1 MDFTQ
6 SKLTKSEWVSIETPV
21 SENEVNILNIILN
34 GYDNIS
40 ICVNK
45 NKSLLQIL
53 NIDYNPEIERY
64 LLKEYFEGEINT
76 IKEQLT
82 KLTSQGN
89 SNNKSNK
96 KRKNQSTNTTTK
108 TNTVIINEF
117 IHLIDTFITTL
128 TTHSIKPP
136 SKTDIIRI
144 KNTTSKIDIQK
155 PNIFEYLLLDLCF
168 KITISLS
175 TDTLEYGFLLYTLI
189 QLQKST
195 ILNINQYVNTFTKE
209 IITLATTYT
218 NITNVFSKSYDF
230 IEKNPYLF
238 KYQDITL
245 YQHQKQLFSTFKSK
259 DIPKLVLYMAPTG
272 TGKTLS
278 PIGLSQQYKII
289 FVCVARHV
297 GLALAKSAISVGKKV
312 AFAFGCDTAS
322 DIRLHYFS
330 AQSYTKNKKS
340 GGIGKVDNSIG
351 NKVEI
356 MICDVKSYI
365 TAMHYMLAFNDEPDI
380 ITYWDEPTITMDY
393 TSHELHETIHSNWVN
408 NKISKLVLS
417 CATLPKEEEI
427 VNTIADFKNKFVII
441 HDNGDVI
448 VPEIITITSFDCKK
462 SISLLGQNGKC
473 MAPHLMFD
481 KHDELL
487 ECVSYCE
494 NNKTLL
500 RYIDLPEIIRF
511 VEYVCSNNYIQDTY
525 KVSSYFSCISDIT
538 MNNIKEYYLT
548 LLKHIYSDKWN
559 NIFTYLTSTQ
569 NTKFPNI
576 NNTPP
581 NPFSGILL
589 TTKDAH
595 TLTDGPTIY
604 LTEDI
609 SKIGSF
615 MIQQSNIPEKIFQDI
630 INKIE
635 INNSFQKK
643 IDILTHNMEDE
654 MGAESEKEKKMERQ
668 QYKDVVLNIM
678 EEIKK
683 LQNSIKCIKLESS
696 FIPNTIQ
703 HQEKWCL
710 NQPQIKNA
718 FIPDIEENVVKDIM
732 GLDVNNQMKLL
743 LLLGIGMFVNE
754 PNIRYMEIM
763 KKQAQEQKL
772 YIIIADSDYIYG
784 TNYQFC
790 HGFVGKGLTNMTQQ
804 KTIQSMGR
812 IGRNNIQQEYTVRF
826 RDDTI
831 ITKLFKPTTDNNI
844 EALNMS
850 RLFCE

>member
-1 MDFTQ
+1 MEFTQ

-21 SENEVNILNIILN
+21 SDNEINILNLILN

-53 NIDYNPEIERY
+53 NIEFNPEIERY
-64 LLKEYFEGEINT
+64 LFKEYFETEIVI
-76 IKEQLT
+76 IKEQLL
-82 KLTSQGN
+82 KLITQ
-89 SNNKSNK
+89 SNNTKSNK
-96 KRKNQSTNTTTK
+96 KKHNQSTNVA
-108 TNTVIINEF
+108 VINNAILNEF
-117 IHLIDTFITTL
+117 IQLIDTFRMSL
-128 TTHSIKPP
+128 NTHSIKPP
-136 SKTDIIRI
+136 SKIDIIRI

-155 PNIFEYLLLDLCF
+155 PNIFEYLLLELCF
-168 KITISLS
+168 KITMSLS
-175 TDTLEYGFLLYTLI
+175 TDTLEYGFLIYTLI

-195 ILNINQYVNTFTKE
+195 IFNINQYVNTFTNN
-209 IITLATTYT
+209 IIILASTYT
-218 NITNVFSKSYDF
+218 NITNVFRKSYDF

-238 KYQDITL
+238 KYEDITL
-245 YQHQKQLFSTFKSK
+245 YSHQKQLFSTFKNQPN
-259 DIPKLVLYMAPTG
+259 PKLVLYMAPTG

-278 PIGLSQQYKII
+278 PIGLSQQYKVI

-365 TAMHYMLAFNDEPDI
+365 TAMHYMLAFNSEPEI

-393 TSHELHETIHSNWVN
+393 ENHELHETIHNNWVN

-417 CATLPKEEEI
+417 CATLPKEHEI
-427 VNTIADFKNKFVII
+427 INTMTDFKNKFVITTDDDLI
-441 HDNGDVI
+441 I
-448 VPEIITITSFDCKK
+448 PEIITITSFDCKK
-462 SISLLGQNGKC
+462 SISLLGQTGKC
-473 MAPHLMFD
+473 MVPHLMFNT
-481 KHDELL
+481 HAELL
-487 ECVSYCE
+487 ETVSYCE

-511 VEYVCSNNYIQDTY
+511 VDYVCSNNCVPNEY
-525 KVSSYFSCISDIT
+525 KVSCYFTSISDIT

-548 LLKHIYSDKWN
+548 LLKHTYSEKWN
-559 NIFTYLTSTQ
+559 NTFIYLTSTQ
-569 NTKFPNI
+569 TTKFY
-576 NNTPP
+576 NNNNNNQS

-609 SKIGSF
+609 NKIGNF

-643 IDILTHNMEDE
+643 IDVLNHNMEDGIGNE
-654 MGAESEKEKKMERQ
+654 NEKEKKMERL
-668 QYKDVVLNIM
+668 QYSKVVLNIM
-678 EEIKK
+678 EEIKN
-683 LQNSIKCIKLESS
+683 LQKSIKCIKLDSTI
-696 FIPNTIQ
+696 IPNTVQ
-703 HQEKWCL
+703 HQQKW
-710 NQPQIKNA
+710 NPDQPQIKNA
-718 FIPDIEENVVKDIM
+718 FIPDIEEVVVKDIM
-732 GLDVNNQMKLL
+732 GVDVNNQMKLL

-754 PNIRYMEIM
+754 PNIIYMEIM
-763 KKQAQEQKL
+763 KKLAQEQKL

-790 HGFVGKGLTNMTQQ
+790 HGFIGKGLTNMTQQ

-831 ITKLFKPTTDNNI
+831 IQKLFKPTNDNI
-844 EALNMS
+844 EAKNMS